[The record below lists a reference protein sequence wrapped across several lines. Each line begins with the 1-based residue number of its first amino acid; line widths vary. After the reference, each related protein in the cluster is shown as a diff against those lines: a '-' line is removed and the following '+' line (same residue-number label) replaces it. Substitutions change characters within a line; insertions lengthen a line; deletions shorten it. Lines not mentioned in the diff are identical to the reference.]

1 MPPETARLRIASELH
16 RLEEIPGLRKADWNA
31 EKMGSGS
38 VVDGMIRLPRAGM
51 RMHVSTTRLT
61 F

>member
-1 MPPETARLRIASELH
+1 MPLETARLRIASEFG

-31 EKMGSGS
+31 EKIGSGGG
-38 VVDGMIRLPRAGM
+38 VDGMFRSSRRECFHGVGTL
-51 RMHVSTTRLT
+51 LT